1 LVASSHTGILY
12 VAWGCFQKFKK
23 LENYPPPRCASQDSE
38 PQAAPPQFALA
49 RLSVQ
54 EQEGKQADYN
64 SAAARVNAAAAEVAA
79 DQGEVDRLQA
89 LESFK
94 RIVAPFDG
102 VVTAGETDIGGH
114 SAARGRVRAMS
125 ALAPIADSECSAFM
139 SARPAF
145 ADFTFAKL
153 AAACKR

>member
-102 VVTAGETDIGGH
+102 VEPRAKRI
-114 SAARGRVRAMS
+114 SAVIQRHAEGFERC
-125 ALAPIADSECSAFM
+125 L
-139 SARPAF
+139 
-145 ADFTFAKL
+145 L
-153 AAACKR
+153 LHQ